1 MEFASFLF
9 NLILSLSMASSLA
22 FGADLDLLF

>member
-9 NLILSLSMASSLA
+9 NLILSLLMASSLA
-22 FGADLDLLF
+22 FEADLDLLF